1 MAQVVARF
9 AGVDFTVHEVTKLT
23 PALEE
28 TLGQGFQCIRSQFAY
43 FWKAGRIS
51 RDEKAHIGR
60 CWVIVNNG
68 LLAGYITL
76 LTDKLKR
83 ESDKPPLKGEG
94 IKYAS
99 APAIKI
105 GLLAADKRAKGAGRK
120 LVEWALEYVASELV
134 DKVGVRFITV
144 DAFFDKDLDKSGQHY
159 DASGFYE
166 RIGFNFAN
174 PQELLPPEDGY
185 RTMYFDLKPLIEAI
199 QAEDEGE
206 GSHQD
211 G

>member
-1 MAQVVARF
+1 MAQAAARF
-9 AGVDFTVHEVTKLT
+9 AGINFTDHEVTKLT

-28 TLGQGFQCIRSQFAY
+28 TLGQGFQCIRSQFAHL
-43 FWKAGRIS
+43 WKTGRIA
-51 RDEKAHIGR
+51 RDERAHIGR
-60 CWVIVNNG
+60 CWVIVSDG

-83 ESDKPPLKGEG
+83 EADKPPLKGEG

-105 GLLAADKRAKGAGRK
+105 GLLAADKRAKGAGRR

-134 DKVGVRFITV
+134 SKVGVRFVTV
-144 DAFFDKDLDKSGQHY
+144 DAFFDKDLDKNGLHY

-166 RIGFNFAN
+166 KIGFNFAN
-174 PQELLPPEDGY
+174 PDEKLPPEDGY
-185 RTMYFDLKPLIEAI
+185 RTMYFDLKPLIELI
-199 QAEDEGE
+199 EAEDNKE
-206 GSHQD
+206 H
-211 G
+211 